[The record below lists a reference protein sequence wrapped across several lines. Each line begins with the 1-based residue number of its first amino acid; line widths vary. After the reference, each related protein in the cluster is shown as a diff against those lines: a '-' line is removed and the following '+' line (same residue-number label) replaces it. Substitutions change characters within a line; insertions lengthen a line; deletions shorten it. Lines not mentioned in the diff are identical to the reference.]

1 MLLYFLHIILTKK
14 SIAHHQSTDSQ
25 RGTVILIDQEP
36 DVLSPTAS
44 GTEEQQVGTQDRTV
58 VLTDQDG
65 DDDSVAA

>member
-1 MLLYFLHIILTKK
+1 ML
-14 SIAHHQSTDSQ
+14 QNTDSQ